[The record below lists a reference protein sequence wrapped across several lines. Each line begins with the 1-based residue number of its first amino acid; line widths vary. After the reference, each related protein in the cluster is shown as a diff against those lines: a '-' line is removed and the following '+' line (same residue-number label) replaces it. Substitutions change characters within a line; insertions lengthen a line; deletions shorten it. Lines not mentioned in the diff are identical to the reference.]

1 MICLSTKFPVGTRV
15 EDRETKAR
23 GVVVHTFSDATLKDV
38 CVVRWGASDD
48 GVAVPIDTIRE
59 YKVAPIAKRRRGA
72 TRVRT

>member
-1 MICLSTKFPVGTRV
+1 MKRRIKFPVGTRV

-48 GVAVPIDTIRE
+48 GVAVSIDTIRK